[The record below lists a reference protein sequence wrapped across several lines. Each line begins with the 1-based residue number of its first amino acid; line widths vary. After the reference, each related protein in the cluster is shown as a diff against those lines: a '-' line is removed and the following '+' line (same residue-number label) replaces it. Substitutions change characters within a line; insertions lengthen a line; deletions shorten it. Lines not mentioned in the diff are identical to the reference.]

1 MALNIFLSFLLAI
14 GTIGAVFVLC
24 TVGNKL
30 HDKLVAHYIEKG
42 LCLYDAKE
50 CATGSIAMVF
60 LVAALTAMFY
70 ILLTNK

>member
-30 HDKLVAHYIEKG
+30 HDKLMSHFMEKG
-42 LCLYDAKE
+42 LSLYDARE
-50 CATGSIAMVF
+50 SASGVF
-60 LVAALTAMFY
+60 VMTFLLLALTGAFY
-70 ILLTNK
+70 IILTK

>member
-30 HDKLVAHYIEKG
+30 HDKLMSHFMEKG
-42 LCLYDAKE
+42 LCLYDARE
-50 CATGSIAMVF
+50 SATGV
-60 LVAALTAMFY
+60 L
-70 ILLTNK
+70 